1 MSSVVSTR
9 QILIQAL
16 AEEAFAP
23 FGAVLSAVPDGEA
36 PRSGERLLDLSR
48 GRPRFYVMSLN
59 NRPAHFTTL
68 TRHRS
73 VTQSL
78 AAAGGGEWMIAVA
91 PPGAVDDPGERP
103 SIEQVT
109 VFRVPGDVA
118 VLLHRGAW
126 HAGPFFEADAMSF
139 FNLELDDTNQVDHQN
154 HSFEGVEFVAVSELC
169 P

>member
-1 MSSVVSTR
+1 MNDVVSTR
-9 QILIQAL
+9 QIPILTL
-16 AEEAFAP
+16 TEDAFAP
-23 FGAVLSAVPDGEA
+23 FGAVLSAVPDGEV
-36 PRSGERLLDLSR
+36 PRPGERLLDLSR
-48 GRPRFYVMSLN
+48 GRPRFYVMSLQ
-59 NRPAHFTTL
+59 NRPARFAAL

-91 PPGAVDDPGERP
+91 PPGAVDNPEARP
-103 SIEQVT
+103 SIEQVA

-118 VLLHRGAW
+118 VLLHRGTW
-126 HAGPFFEADAMSF
+126 HAGPFFESASMSF

-154 HSFEGVEFVAVSELC
+154 YSFDGVEFVAVAERR